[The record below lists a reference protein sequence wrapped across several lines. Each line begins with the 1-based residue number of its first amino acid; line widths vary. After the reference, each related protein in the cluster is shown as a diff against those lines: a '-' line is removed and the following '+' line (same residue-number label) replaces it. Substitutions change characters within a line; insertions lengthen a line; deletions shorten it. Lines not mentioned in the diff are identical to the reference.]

1 VLAVLEAMIDEIRFT
16 EAARR
21 RDVRSPG
28 DGALSL

>member
-21 RDVRSPG
+21 RTRKAASIAG
-28 DGALSL
+28 